1 MALPRSA
8 DILRSVGELHLPFMC
23 IYGLGPRPRRR
34 RLLGILCLTMA
45 SAQSAPGRRFIARET
60 RRRRRGS
67 RFPARRFIVHL
78 HLASSRLCAQE
89 RASEVQGPAG
99 LLFSGAWLRKLPAL
113 WADETAAQWVQLLAG
128 INGPLA
134 LL

>member
-23 IYGLGPRPRRR
+23 IYGLGPRPRR
-34 RLLGILCLTMA
+34 LLGILCLTMA
-45 SAQSAPGRRFIARET
+45 SAQSAPGRRFIAGEC
-60 RRRRRGS
+60 RRRGS